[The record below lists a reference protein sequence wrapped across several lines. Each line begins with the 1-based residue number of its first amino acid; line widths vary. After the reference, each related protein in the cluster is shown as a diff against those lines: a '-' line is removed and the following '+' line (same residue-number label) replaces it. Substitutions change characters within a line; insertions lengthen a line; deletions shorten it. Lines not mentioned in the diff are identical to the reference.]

1 MREVRA
7 KLAFSLPQ
15 YLVGVIWLVSLGFMI
30 WAALAAAP
38 DDVLYLAL
46 GAFIG
51 CSAAWIA
58 LQLSQPN
65 RAPSPVLLGAGVLLL
80 VVGGVGIAWHPN
92 NMVTVG
98 GFVFAYLGF
107 GFLVELFREW
117 THEYPR
123 MFWVGLGLLVGG
135 ALLVLVLSVVFL
147 RNAKL
152 GTLPEFVLGACALG
166 AFPVGLNV
174 VSEKAL
180 TVLQQGPGGGGQ
192 ADGAA
197 VGQRGRLLR
206 WVRSG
211 LRWVRF
217 RLRKRSGWAV
227 AGLALSAVPVVAL
240 TVVSHSGWTVL
251 IAAACVLALMAA
263 LVSNT
268 QADIAVVLCVIALL
282 GVAPAEVHVA
292 LAQPLTAAKPA
303 PPADLL
309 ALGDSYMS
317 GEGAK
322 TYINDTDE
330 EGNNTCRRAPTAYAV
345 MAVGPETPFDHVT
358 FLACSGARTNN
369 VLPQSPAMKEDCKAQ
384 EHPADDIC
392 PQDGES
398 GTQVDQITALTANLP
413 GGYKPSLAIL
423 SLGGNDAGF
432 ADLGEACISPGDC
445 TKEQNI
451 FLGNLRRVQ
460 PALVKAYQSIRAA
473 LPDTPVVVVPY
484 PQPLYET
491 ANCGAIAL
499 TVAERN
505 FIRNFLMTLDKVI
518 ESAADQ
524 VGFYYM
530 DTMENA
536 LAAKHLQL
544 CDPKNQGGY
553 GINFVSPESVA
564 GLPDQRFN
572 PGNWLHDSFH
582 PNEQG
587 HQAMLDTFVAWLTA
601 HPHPAAS
608 APSDPARLS
617 AAEIEQTLPPAPS
630 CQFSAHMASDDCSLA
645 LRKWEY
651 GRILALWPY
660 SLLALAMLV
669 GLWMLSV
676 AGLSYRPVPPQP
688 NPSDTRTAEQAE
700 QAEESGDVPEPSA

>member
-30 WAALAAAP
+30 WAALAPAP

-65 RAPSPVLLGAGVLLL
+65 RAPRSVLLGAGLLL
-80 VVGGVGIAWHPN
+80 FAVGVAGIAWHPN
-92 NMVTVG
+92 NVVTVG
-98 GFVFAYLGF
+98 GFVSAYLGF

-117 THEYPR
+117 TREYR
-123 MFWVGLGLLVGG
+123 WMFWAGLGLLVGG
-135 ALLVLVLSVVFL
+135 ALVILVLSVVFL
-147 RNAKL
+147 RNAAL
-152 GTLPEFVLGACALG
+152 GTFPAIVLGACALG
-166 AFPVGLNV
+166 AFPVGLNI
-174 VSEKAL
+174 VSEKAVI
-180 TVLQQGPGGGGQ
+180 VLQQGGGGEQ

-197 VGQRGRLLR
+197 DGRRGRILR
-206 WVRSG
+206 WAWSG
-211 LRWVRF
+211 LRWVRT
-217 RLRKRSGWAV
+217 RLRTRSGWAV
-227 AGLALSAVPVVAL
+227 TGLVLSAVPVVAL
-240 TVVSHSGWTVL
+240 TAVSNSGWTVL

-263 LVSNT
+263 LVSDT

-282 GVAPAEVHVA
+282 GIAPAEVHVA
-292 LAQPLTAAKPA
+292 LAQPLTAGKSA

-330 EGNNTCRRAPTAYAV
+330 GGNNTCRRAPTAYAV

-369 VLPQSPAMKEDCKAQ
+369 VLPQSPAMKEDCKVQ
-384 EHPADDIC
+384 HHPADDIC

-398 GTQVDQITALTANLP
+398 GTQVDQITALTASLP

-460 PALVKAYQSIRAA
+460 PALVKTYQSIRAA

-484 PQPLYET
+484 PQPLYGT

-518 ESAADQ
+518 KSAADQ

-536 LAAKHLQL
+536 LAAEHLQL

-601 HPHPAAS
+601 HPHPAAN
-608 APSDPARLS
+608 APSDPAS
-617 AAEIEQTLPPAPS
+617 PKAAEIEQTLPPAPS
-630 CQFSAHMASDDCSLA
+630 CHFSAHIPADDCTLA
-645 LRKWEY
+645 LRKWEF
-651 GRILALWPY
+651 GQILALWPY
-660 SLLALAMLV
+660 SLLALAMLL

-688 NPSDTRTAEQAE
+688 RPDDTGSREP
-700 QAEESGDVPEPSA
+700 AEESSGLPEPSA